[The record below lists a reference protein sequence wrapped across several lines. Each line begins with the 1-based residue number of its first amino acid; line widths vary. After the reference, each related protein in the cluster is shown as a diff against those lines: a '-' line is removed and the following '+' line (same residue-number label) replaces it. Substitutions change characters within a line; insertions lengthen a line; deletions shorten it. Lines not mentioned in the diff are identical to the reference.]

1 MTTITR
7 TAACGFALGYGIA
20 YAQDWIADVREQV
33 LYMIEIFLPLE
44 VRP

>member
-1 MTTITR
+1 MIAITL

-33 LYMIEIFLPLE
+33 LCMVEIFLPLE
-44 VRP
+44 VRS